1 MATGASR
8 EKHYLPA
15 TGVHFLLPI
24 YDVLTKWMGM
34 ERPRLRMIELTE
46 LREGETVLDVG
57 CGTGTLAI
65 AIKRAAP
72 GAHLNGIDP
81 DPAALSRGAQKAKAV
96 GVAIHF
102 DRGFAGELPYPDGSF
117 DHIFSSFMFHHLP
130 TEEKER
136 MLREVLRVLNR
147 SGRFHLLDFNGEGHG
162 FLARIAHSHQVMRE
176 NSEER
181 VLGLMYA
188 TGFNNAKTVGR
199 DRSIFG
205 EMAYYEARK

>member
-1 MATGASR
+1 MPTGASR

-34 ERPRLRMIELTE
+34 ERPRLRMIELAG
-46 LREGETVLDVG
+46 LREGESVLDVG

-65 AIKRAAP
+65 AIKKAAP
-72 GAHLNGIDP
+72 GADVKGIDP
-81 DPAALSRGAQKAKAV
+81 DPAALVRGTKKAARA
-96 GVAIHF
+96 GAPIHF
-102 DRGFAGELPYPDGSF
+102 DRGFAGELPYPDSSF
-117 DHIFSSFMFHHLP
+117 NHVFSSFMFHHLP

-136 MLREVLRVLNR
+136 MVREVLRVLHP
-147 SGRFHLLDFNGEGHG
+147 SGCFHLLDFNGQGHG

-181 VLGLMYA
+181 VLGLLNA
-188 TGFNNAKTVGR
+188 ARFNNAKVVGR
-199 DRSIFG
+199 ERSIFG